1 MLRIAQME
9 SPVFLSR
16 NGVPEGDGE
25 FRYVNGDVETAVW
38 KGGERCG
45 LSVYK
50 SETCEEHISFTD
62 GFVKSHSCEPYME
75 EQYWWNSLFFI
86 VVDL

>member
-1 MLRIAQME
+1 MLRTAQME
-9 SPVFLSR
+9 SIVFLLSR

-25 FRYVNGDVETAVW
+25 FRYVNGDVEKAVW

-62 GFVKSHSCEPYME
+62 GVAHGPSTYKVSCI
-75 EQYWWNSLFFI
+75 SLHA
-86 VVDL
+86 

>member
-1 MLRIAQME
+1 MLGTDQME

-62 GFVKSHSCEPYME
+62 GVAHGPSTYKVSCI
-75 EQYWWNSLFFI
+75 SLHA
-86 VVDL
+86 